1 MVSNMVY
8 NREKNCFNY
17 QGHLKNGEKLV
28 SNNQK
33 KPEWRIRY
41 KNMCLLDEKKPS
53 LAEIPES

>member
-17 QGHLKNGEKLV
+17 QEHLKNGEKLV

-53 LAEIPES
+53 LAEMPES